1 MTRIGYVLKL
11 VSWCLL
17 VGLLATGLATFIV
30 YSRDRYPGEPVDGEV
45 LALVGGRVY
54 DPFAQQFIERAA
66 VVIDGRE
73 IVSVDERAEIP
84 STARVLNVSGLTLV
98 PGFIDSHVHFSG
110 SRTRVADGSRELGWL
125 AYFWRFIRRFPE
137 RRRSFIEAG
146 VTTVK
151 SLGDPYPWIIGF
163 AERVE
168 RHELAGPRIFAGGPM
183 FTSPGG
189 HPVGQ
194 LRRAGQ
200 GDTSYI
206 AQVTRQLTD
215 PLEARNAVNSIA
227 TRVDF
232 VIAVLETRGDTSVT
246 RLPEVLVNATVAA
259 AHTHGLKALVHVST
273 VHDIEIALA
282 SNADGIEHVPY
293 DQPID
298 TLILNQL
305 RDSRLTVDPT
315 LQALEQSLG
324 EALGDTLS
332 ARRARENTRRL
343 HDAGIP
349 LVAGSDA
356 PSPGTT
362 FGFTL
367 HEELRNLVELG
378 LTPAEAIST
387 ATAVAARHLGL
398 SDKLGSIAPGK
409 WADIVAVAGDPL
421 TDIAALA
428 DVYLVIA
435 DGQVLLDRLGEVRR
449 RGAVIALTTGANT
462 RLRAEAPRPW

>member
-1 MTRIGYVLKL
+1 MRIDYVLKL
-11 VSWCLL
+11 FSWCFL
-17 VGLLATGLATFIV
+17 VGLLAAGVATYIV
-30 YSRDRYPGEPVDGEV
+30 YSRDLYPGQTVDGEV

-54 DPFAQQFIERAA
+54 DPFAHQFIEPA
-66 VVIDGRE
+66 VVVIAGRE
-73 IVSVDERAEIP
+73 IVTVGERAEI
-84 STARVLNVSGLTLV
+84 SSAARVLNVRGLTLV
-98 PGFIDSHVHFSG
+98 PGLIDSHVHFSG
-110 SRTRVADGSRELGWL
+110 IRTRVADGSRELGWL
-125 AYFWRFIRRFPE
+125 AYFWRFVKRFPE

-151 SLGDPYPWIIGF
+151 SLGDPYPWIIKF
-163 AERVE
+163 AQRIE

-189 HPVGQ
+189 HPIAY

-215 PLEARNAVNSIA
+215 PLEARSEVNRIA
-227 TRVDF
+227 TQVDF
-232 VIAVLETRGDTSVT
+232 IITVLETRGDTSLT

-259 AHTHGLKALVHVST
+259 AHTHGLPALIHVSS
-273 VHDIEIALA
+273 VDDVAMALKL
-282 SNADGIEHVPY
+282 NANGIEHVPY

-298 TLILNQL
+298 TLLLNKL
-305 RDSRLTVDPT
+305 RDSRMTVDPT
-315 LQALEQSLG
+315 LQALEQALG
-324 EALGDTLS
+324 EVLGDTLS
-332 ARRARENTRRL
+332 ARRARDNTRRL
-343 HDAGIP
+343 YDAGIP

-378 LTPAEAIST
+378 LTPAEAISA
-387 ATAVAARHLGL
+387 ATAVAAQHLGL
-398 SDKLGSIAPGK
+398 SKKLGSIAPGK
-409 WADIVAVAGDPL
+409 WADIVAVGGDPT
-421 TDIAALA
+421 TDISALA

-435 DGQVLLDRLGEVRR
+435 DGQVLLDRLGDVRR
-449 RGAVIALTTGANT
+449 RGAVIALTAAADA
-462 RLRAEAPRPW
+462 RPRAGPAKPW